1 MKVSGLGHF
10 SLGTPVPNKEHA
22 VCVSLPNFDDVIGYE
37 EKIPETLEKLKSGYP
52 RFVRHRRIQEL
63 ANFWGRT
70 HSMNGRDLFFFPN
83 HDNWDFAQKT
93 LGITDAK
100 IERQNDYLIA
110 AINSGTNESN
120 RLHKFFQHAG
130 CGLSSRQAER
140 ILEALGQVDQCESII
155 PNPNAEKE
163 IKVVI
168 SKAHGPEIDE
178 EDVLL
183 ASSGANAFTS
193 VFRSALEISREKRKS
208 IWIRIGWLY
217 LDTIEVMD
225 LLTESGEQII
235 DLHTPEDF
243 EKIEEVFATH
253 GSKIAG
259 VVTEF
264 PTNPLLHSCDLEKVR
279 DLCTT
284 HDSILIAD
292 PTMASPKNAKVS
304 AHADVVINSL
314 TKYAN
319 WEGDVMMGSAV
330 FPKKSAVGLKIK
342 ELALQYRTKP
352 FQQDMERTAEQIPF
366 YDNFIERTNES
377 QQEIVEFLLS
387 HPKIKKV
394 YWAYQ
399 NTTGKNYRKIAGDGK
414 PGCVVSFE
422 IKGDFRKFYDNLE
435 LLKSPSFGT
444 EFSLCCPY
452 IYLAHYDLITS
463 ETGRDKLAKAGLSPN
478 LLRLSIGLEE
488 PDLIKEKIALALK
501 VC

>member
-1 MKVSGLGHF
+1 
-10 SLGTPVPNKEHA
+10 
-22 VCVSLPNFDDVIGYE
+22 
-37 EKIPETLEKLKSGYP
+37 
-52 RFVRHRRIQEL
+52 
-63 ANFWGRT
+63 
-70 HSMNGRDLFFFPN
+70 
-83 HDNWDFAQKT
+83 
-93 LGITDAK
+93 
-100 IERQNDYLIA
+100 
-110 AINSGTNESN
+110 
-120 RLHKFFQHAG
+120 
-130 CGLSSRQAER
+130 
-140 ILEALGQVDQCESII
+140 
-155 PNPNAEKE
+155 
-163 IKVVI
+163 
-168 SKAHGPEIDE
+168 
-178 EDVLL
+178 
-183 ASSGANAFTS
+183 
-193 VFRSALEISREKRKS
+193 
-208 IWIRIGWLY
+208 
-217 LDTIEVMD
+217 
-225 LLTESGEQII
+225 
-235 DLHTPEDF
+235 
-243 EKIEEVFATH
+243 
-253 GSKIAG
+253 
-259 VVTEF
+259 
-264 PTNPLLHSCDLEKVR
+264 
-279 DLCTT
+279 
-284 HDSILIAD
+284 
-292 PTMASPKNAKVS
+292 MASPKNAKVS

-399 NTTGKNYRKIAGDGK
+399 NSTGTNYRKIAGDGK

-463 ETGRDKLAKAGLSPN
+463 ETGRDKLEKAGLSPN
-478 LLRLSIGLEE
+478 LLRLSVGLEE